1 MLKQFPEPATDTS
14 PAPLIRRLTAML
26 YDSLIVIALMMM
38 TTGIYKATQAGIIG
52 ADKLRELTES
62 GKMDTDPLL
71 SSILFIVLYVFFA
84 YFWTRSGQTLGM
96 QVWHIRVQSPS
107 GTSISWS
114 QALLRFMMAAGCF
127 FSLVYGFILLP
138 SNGPSIIAILLIA
151 AGTTSYLWVLIDK
164 KKRSWHDIF
173 SMTEVV
179 RIPKRKAE

>member
-38 TTGIYKATQAGIIG
+38 TTGIYKAIQAGIIG

-62 GKMDTDPLL
+62 GKMNTDPLL
-71 SSILFIVLYVFFA
+71 SSVLFVVLYVFFA

-96 QVWHIRVQSPS
+96 QVWHIRIQSPS
-107 GTSISWS
+107 GVSISWS
-114 QALLRFMMAAGCF
+114 QALLRFMMAWVSA
-127 FSLVYGFILLP
+127 LVFGLGYV
-138 SNGPSIIAILLIA
+138 
-151 AGTTSYLWVLIDK
+151 WVLIDK